1 MRAAWPLGLVVA
13 AGVALSMAC
22 GLLPGGSSGSA
33 ASANATVPVQRE
45 TFSVSVK
52 ARGELES
59 EQASP
64 IAVPK
69 VPTGA
74 LKVKELAPEGTMV
87 EEGQVI
93 VVFDDSQLNIE
104 LANHTASFR
113 SSNRRIDKTDIERG
127 MEAGSVLTDRQVA
140 EMEQAWAA
148 EFQLQDEDIYSQLEI
163 LGAALDMA
171 TAEERIVFADAK
183 LLLRGEYYDI
193 DKSILD
199 VEKGQAEG
207 KLERVQSSL
216 GQLVLTAPIGGMV
229 VYRKNWRGAM
239 VTVGDTLWPGN
250 IVMSIVDPTRTSLKV
265 NIFEKDAA
273 GVEENSPVQ
282 VRIDAFPAMAFA
294 GTVRSIATLSRP
306 IEQGSPV
313 KYFEAVVALE
323 QGDAVRLKPGMKGE
337 AVILVKELTDA
348 VVVPRA
354 AVRGAEEETHVLIS
368 SAEGIRRQRVL
379 LGAGDQ
385 VRVSVVAGLQ
395 GGEHILLGVQPDVEL
410 LPGDDLPAVV
420 GEDKEEAPPPAAV
433 GDESVAVETPGAS

>member
-1 MRAAWPLGLVVA
+1 MRLTWPIVLLTAGGIGLSV
-13 AGVALSMAC
+13 AC

-33 ASANATVPVQRE
+33 ASANATVPVLRE
-45 TFSVSVK
+45 TFTVSVK

-104 LANHTASFR
+104 MANHTASFR
-113 SSNRRIDKTDIERG
+113 SSNRRIDKTNIEQG

-148 EFQLQDEDIYSQLEI
+148 EFQLEDEDIYSKLEI
-163 LGAALDMA
+163 LGAALDKS
-171 TAEERIVFADAK
+171 TAEERIIFADAK

-199 VEKGQAEG
+199 VEKGQAVG
-207 KLERVQSSL
+207 KLERVQTSL

-273 GVEENSPVQ
+273 GVAENSPTQ
-282 VRIDAFPAMAFA
+282 VRIDAFPATSFD
-294 GTVRSIATLSRP
+294 GTVRSISKLSRP

-323 QGDAVRLKPGMKGE
+323 HGDAKRLKPGMKGE
-337 AVILVKELTDA
+337 AVILVKELADA

-354 AVRGAEEETHVLIS
+354 AVRGAEEETHVLVS
-368 SAEGIRRQRVL
+368 SEAGIRMQRVS
-379 LGAGDQ
+379 LGEGDQ
-385 VRVSVVAGLQ
+385 VRVSIVSGLQ
-395 GGEHILLGVQPDVEL
+395 GGERILVGARPDGNL
-410 LPGDDLPAVV
+410 LPGDDLPPVD
-420 GEDKEEAPPPAAV
+420 GEEKAADDPAPTA
-433 GDESVAVETPGAS
+433 GDETVAVETPGAS